1 MTTAHTSV
9 PGASVIRG
17 RAGAGAVVSADPFT
31 GAPHDSQKRAA
42 APIAVPQ
49 FVQVEGS
56 GAIERAR
63 ELKLN
68 AIRCEIWQDDRL
80 VATLKADDLSASG

>member
-1 MTTAHTSV
+1 VAAYRLYCMDGV
-9 PGASVIRG
+9 G
-17 RAGAGAVVSADPFT
+17 RIHYAEPLEADDDE
-31 GAPHDSQKRAA
+31 A
-42 APIAVPQ
+42 
-49 FVQVEGS
+49 
-56 GAIERAR
+56 AIERAR

>member
-1 MTTAHTSV
+1 MDGVGRIHYAEPLEAH
-9 PGASVIRG
+9 
-17 RAGAGAVVSADPFT
+17 
-31 GAPHDSQKRAA
+31 HDEA
-42 APIAVPQ
+42 
-49 FVQVEGS
+49 
-56 GAIERAR
+56 AIERAR